1 MCAIQ
6 ELEVCLCV
14 CVCVEV
20 YTLSVQASPKPLV
33 INPNISGRLKHSINL
48 SSEPISDKKHQGQM
62 CKEESTA
69 TTTNLFSVSLLTA
82 RTITVY
88 LTKGFKLSLPTFS
101 SLDTTVWQKKPRH
114 V

>member
-1 MCAIQ
+1 MCA
-6 ELEVCLCV
+6 
-14 CVCVEV
+14 EV

-33 INPNISGRLKHSINL
+33 INPNISGRLKHNINM
-48 SSEPISDKKHQGQM
+48 SSEPISDKKPQGQM

-69 TTTNLFSVSLLTA
+69 TTSNLFSVSLLMA

-88 LTKGFKLSLPTFS
+88 LTKGFKLSLPAFS
-101 SLDTTVWQKKPRH
+101 SSDVTVWQKKPRH